1 MIKKIIQLTLSFFVL
16 VFVQVLI
23 LNNIRLGGYINPYLY
38 VLFILFLPLEIPN
51 WFLLL
56 LAFVLG
62 LAIDMFSNTMGMHA
76 AASVFMAFC
85 RPQVLRIISPRDGY
99 ESGKSPTISTMGL
112 NWFFAYSSI
121 LVVLHHIALFYI
133 EVFRFSEFFPTLGRV
148 LLSSILTIALILI
161 SQYLFY
167 KTKTEK

>member
-1 MIKKIIQLTLSFFVL
+1 MIEKIIRLTLNFFVL
-16 VFVQVLI
+16 VFLQVLI
-23 LNNIRLGGYINPYLY
+23 LNNIQLGGYINPYLY

-62 LAIDMFSNTMGMHA
+62 LTIDMFSNTMGMHA

-85 RPQVLRIISPRDGY
+85 RPHVLRIISPRDGY
-99 ESGKSPTISTMGL
+99 EPEKSPTLSNMGL
-112 NWFFAYSSI
+112 NWFLAYSAI
-121 LVVLHHIALFYI
+121 LVVLHHLALFYI
-133 EVFRFSEFFPTLGRV
+133 EVFRFSEFFSTLGRV
-148 LLSSILTIALILI
+148 LLSSVLTIALILI